1 MLFKNPIL
9 KDAVIARRVR
19 ARALA
24 RSKRIEF
31 ASLFPPKT
39 CFQVGKRKRRAGHD
53 WFANRQ
59 ERGRKTGKIR
69 SYNASLSPPPP
80 APSRT
85 GCSQRG
91 GSLSLTS
98 SRHLAVT
105 VGFDA
110 RTRLVT
116 HQMSRGRVCTRIV
129 ANQHLWKRAET
140 SRSIVSGLRSSSKGA
155 TCRFSTRGLERVL
168 DGRQV
173 TEQVRVSS
181 IFFFFFLR
189 GF

>member
-19 ARALA
+19 ARAFA

-69 SYNASLSPPPP
+69 SYNAPLPPSSCPFTHRMFSTWWLVVHVI
-80 APSRT
+80 APS
-85 GCSQRG
+85 CS
-91 GSLSLTS
+91 S
-98 SRHLAVT
+98 SRFRCADPMSPTRCHV
-105 VGFDA
+105 DECA
-110 RTRLVT
+110 REL
-116 HQMSRGRVCTRIV
+116 SRINTYGNER
-129 ANQHLWKRAET
+129 KRAD
-140 SRSIVSGLRSSSKGA
+140 RSFRGFGPR
-155 TCRFSTRGLERVL
+155 TRGLRV
-168 DGRQV
+168 DFQR
-173 TEQVRVSS
+173 EDWK
-181 IFFFFFLR
+181 
-189 GF
+189 GFWMVDR

>member
-69 SYNASLSPPPP
+69 SYNAPLPPLLLPLHAP
-80 APSRT
+80 DVLNVVARCPSRHRAILQQQQV
-85 GCSQRG
+85 SMRG
-91 GSLSLTS
+91 P
-98 SRHLAVT
+98 
-105 VGFDA
+105 D
-110 RTRLVT
+110 VT